1 MPFKQFQTFQSFQ
14 TFGTIG
20 TSGTTGT
27 KVGARR
33 QVVGASSTDRA
44 QEMPMRET
52 TRGIT
57 FLLLL
62 VFAFVAL
69 LDSKVHAQ
77 TLKKVRM
84 ASSSTNVAFLAL
96 YTALHRGFFKDEGID
111 LEIIFMPANLAS
123 TAVLNGDIDY
133 NGAVTGTIGAAVRG
147 QPMKVLLFTVAKPLL
162 FLMGKKEI
170 KDLKQLK
177 GRKVAGSSPGGSA
190 TMIAEKMLRHFG
202 LEPGRDVSL
211 LPMGGSAASRYAV
224 LETGVVDASFL
235 SVPENIIA
243 LEKGYN
249 ELVFAGDVVEFPQNG
264 FGTSEKKIRENPDE
278 VYRMVRA
285 TLRGLQFIWD
295 RNNQE
300 AVINVLMKQ
309 WKVNDRKMAAE
320 MSKQVARVLT
330 KDATVKPESVQV
342 LIDLARES
350 AKVTKPFTVADV
362 VDYSFVD
369 RARKE
374 LGITK

>member
-1 MPFKQFQTFQSFQ
+1 MLLFIASFISVLYVPGFTQ
-14 TFGTIG
+14 
-20 TSGTTGT
+20 
-27 KVGARR
+27 
-33 QVVGASSTDRA
+33 
-44 QEMPMRET
+44 
-52 TRGIT
+52 
-57 FLLLL
+57 
-62 VFAFVAL
+62 
-69 LDSKVHAQ
+69 AQ
-77 TLKKVRM
+77 TGLKKIRIG
-84 ASSSTNVAFLAL
+84 SSSTNVSFLAL
-96 YTALHRGFFKDEGID
+96 YTALDRGFFRDEGID
-111 LEIIFMPANLAS
+111 LEIVYMPANLAS
-123 TAVLNGDIDY
+123 TAVQNGDIDY

-162 FLMGKKEI
+162 FLMSRKDI
-170 KDLKQLK
+170 KDPKQLK
-177 GRKVAGSSPGGSA
+177 GKKIAGSSPGGSA
-190 TMIAEKMLRHFG
+190 TLIADKVLRHFG

-224 LETGVVDASFL
+224 LETNVVDASFL

-264 FGTSEKKIRENPDE
+264 FGTSEKKIRDNPDE

-285 TLRGLQFIWD
+285 TLRGLQFVWD
-295 RNNQE
+295 KNNQE
-300 AVINVLMKQ
+300 AVTSVLMKQ

-320 MSKQVARVLT
+320 MSRQVSRVLT
-330 KDATVKPESVQV
+330 KDAYVKPESVQV

-350 AKVTKPFTVADV
+350 AKVTKPVTTAEV
-362 VDYSFVD
+362 VNYSFLD